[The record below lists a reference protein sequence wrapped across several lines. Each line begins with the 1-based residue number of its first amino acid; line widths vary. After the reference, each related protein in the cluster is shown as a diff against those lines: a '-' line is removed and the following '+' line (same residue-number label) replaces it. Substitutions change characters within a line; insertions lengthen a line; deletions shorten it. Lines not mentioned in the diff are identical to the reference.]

1 MIKGIT
7 KRVIVVKSPDPEK
20 FEEAI
25 FIVREEFFSQSVA
38 SAADLL
44 LEAQKI
50 ANGYAETD
58 SRKSFLRLPAFI
70 YIMSGAAFTGLVWL
84 LTVIF

>member
-1 MIKGIT
+1 MIRGIT
-7 KRVIVVKSPDPEK
+7 KRVIVVKSPDPNK

-25 FIVREEFFSQSVA
+25 FIVREEFFPQSGA

-44 LEAQKI
+44 REAQKI
-50 ANGYAETD
+50 ANGYAGTE
-58 SRKSFLRLPAFI
+58 SGKSLLRLPALI

-84 LTVIF
+84 LTAIL